1 MLDNNSLTI
10 QLPEIVQLRNYLY
23 RYREQL
29 ISNNYPEVKKYLTE
43 IVKKTYNQ
51 ELKDD
56 ETFFIYSSFNNGE
69 ISIMFSTR
77 NLIQNL
83 INQAQ
88 NFPSFIHLDSTFKL
102 IDLGLPVMII
112 STENINHNLRPVAY
126 LVTWSES
133 IAVVVSMIKNLTEF
147 LRTNFNFE
155 FRPQYV
161 MTDNS
166 DAFISGIKQAFNHH
180 YVHMTC
186 HFHLM
191 KNLKEK
197 TQKSDLKDLK
207 AEILCGV
214 KFLKNSG
221 SEEFF
226 THVWKIVKE
235 YWKQKNV
242 PENFIKTFEK
252 EYINKPVKWFYGCSF
267 YGKSY
272 SNNSVESGNKL
283 LKDFFN
289 RKPQNIK
296 VFLAKIQDFLREWST
311 LEKTS
316 FSLQV
321 EYKKCIIKEAEK
333 IVKENAF
340 LSSPLTPNCLYY
352 PRKGIPANLIE
363 TNLQHHLNREIL
375 PANIDDLFKNFG
387 NFRTIN
393 KELKSCDCSSY
404 HKYKYCKHL
413 IAIMI
418 VDEELHDPEI
428 KEKKKRGRK
437 KFITTALNR

>member
-1 MLDNNSLTI
+1 MLDNNNLTI

-51 ELKDD
+51 ELKND

-133 IAVVVSMIKNLTEF
+133 IAVVVSMIKNLTKF
-147 LRTNFNFE
+147 LRTHFNFE

-235 YWKQKNV
+235 YWKQ
-242 PENFIKTFEK
+242 
-252 EYINKPVKWFYGCSF
+252 
-267 YGKSY
+267 
-272 SNNSVESGNKL
+272 
-283 LKDFFN
+283 
-289 RKPQNIK
+289 RM
-296 VFLAKIQDFLREWST
+296 FLR
-311 LEKTS
+311 TS
-316 FSLQV
+316 SRHLRKSILTNPSNGFMD
-321 EYKKCIIKEAEK
+321 A
-333 IVKENAF
+333 
-340 LSSPLTPNCLYY
+340 LSMGKVTPTILLNQ
-352 PRKGIPANLIE
+352 G
-363 TNLQHHLNREIL
+363 TN
-375 PANIDDLFKNFG
+375 
-387 NFRTIN
+387 
-393 KELKSCDCSSY
+393 S
-404 HKYKYCKHL
+404 
-413 IAIMI
+413 
-418 VDEELHDPEI
+418 
-428 KEKKKRGRK
+428 
-437 KFITTALNR
+437 